1 MAAEAATHDNYPQAS
16 AQSAAPEVPS
26 SPPAPAADTPA
37 PPIEAAQAKPHTQ
50 EVSTEPSTEP
60 PPLPHLFAE
69 LTTGDRIFQ
78 QLPSR
83 DRTFLIAL
91 GILVFLSLSGV
102 VSTLD
107 LDSGAPPRPPVK
119 REGQVETDNG
129 VTVELV
135 EAPDA
140 NSQSKRAQIGEKV
153 PPLPPPTEP
162 LTEPT
167 PSQPEQKP
175 QEAQKPQK
183 PAPQP
188 PEKKPPETV
197 EQPKKPPPVQYD
209 LEAATDT
216 VKEKPNPDAA
226 EPRESQEARD
236 PSQPKPPPVVAS
248 QQLGAAPKGTQSA
261 YSKAVLSTLAKSKP
275 QLWVRKADVR
285 LQFNVNAAGEPVGI
299 VVLQS
304 SNDAVFDDVVVS
316 WVKRSRFDPPP
327 PDAKPEDRSFLIH
340 YSVN

>member
-1 MAAEAATHDNYPQAS
+1 MVPAEPLDTVGEPSGAEKPV
-16 AQSAAPEVPS
+16 EPS
-26 SPPAPAADTPA
+26 SDASTDAPA
-37 PPIEAAQAKPHTQ
+37 
-50 EVSTEPSTEP
+50 EPT
-60 PPLPHLFAE
+60 PLPHLFAE
-69 LTTGDRIFQ
+69 LTTGDRILQ

-91 GILVFLSLSGV
+91 GIVAFLSLSSV

-107 LDSGAPPRPPVK
+107 LPTGAPPPLRMK
-119 REGQVETDNG
+119 HEGQVETDNG

-140 NSQSKRAQIGEKV
+140 NAKSKQSQIGEAV

-167 PSQPEQKP
+167 PPQPEQKP
-175 QEAQKPQK
+175 QEAQQPQK
-183 PAPQP
+183 PAPNP
-188 PEKKPPETV
+188 PEKKPPEKKPPDAPEPV
-197 EQPKKPPPVQYD
+197 KKPPPVQYD
-209 LEAATDT
+209 LEAASDT
-216 VKEKPNPDAA
+216 VKEKPNPDATEA
-226 EPRESQEARD
+226 REAQEARD
-236 PSQPKPPPVVAS
+236 PSVPKPPPVVAS
-248 QQLGAAPKGTQSA
+248 KQLGAAPKGQQSA

-299 VVLQS
+299 VILQS

-340 YSVN
+340 YTVN